1 LLGLKDHADSME
13 SKWEFIKNVDAWLQA
28 EREKAQ
34 GAMEETNAN
43 TNAHV
48 DSGLNILGINNSMR
62 SDCPIGSA
70 GISTV

>member
-1 LLGLKDHADSME
+1 ME

-34 GAMEETNAN
+34 EAMEETNAN

-48 DSGLNILGINNSMR
+48 DSGLNILGINNSMG

-70 GISTV
+70 GI